1 MMIHV
6 LLEKMS
12 DVQLLLDETDQEQ
25 EDTADVVVEVKQL
38 NVEWVEAEQVLKALQ
53 KFVIL

>member
-1 MMIHV
+1 MIHV
-6 LLEKMS
+6 LIEKMS
-12 DVQLLLDETDQEQ
+12 DEQLLLDETDQEQ
-25 EDTADVVVEVKQL
+25 EDTADVVFEVKQP